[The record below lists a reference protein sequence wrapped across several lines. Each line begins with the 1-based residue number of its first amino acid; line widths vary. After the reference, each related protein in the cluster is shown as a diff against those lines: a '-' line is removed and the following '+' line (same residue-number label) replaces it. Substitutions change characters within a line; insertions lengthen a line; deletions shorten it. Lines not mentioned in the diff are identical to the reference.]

1 MFKLQITN
9 YGIIKSAFESIS
21 KIVDEIT
28 IICDSEGI
36 RINALDRSHITF
48 ILMDLQKTLFDEYQC
63 DTPEKLPIDGT
74 EFLKILKT
82 GKANDTLELTV
93 DEGNLI
99 VTFNGDATRT
109 FKIRLIDM
117 SYDNPQPPLL
127 NYPCNINIPSNL
139 IKDYINDMIIFSDK
153 ITFLID
159 EDYLRIR
166 GEGQLGDGE
175 IKYLH
180 GENINESVKSMF
192 NIPKLQ
198 EIFKASKFSKECTLH
213 IGDDMPI
220 KIEFKL
226 ATGDGELSYLLAPRL
241 EED

>member
-1 MFKLQITN
+1 MFKLQLTN

-241 EED
+241 EEN

>member
-1 MFKLQITN
+1 MFKLQLTN

-21 KIVDEIT
+21 KIIDDIT
-28 IICDSEGI
+28 ITCDSEGM

-48 ILMDLQKTLFDEYQC
+48 ILMDLNKTLFDEYTC
-63 DTPEKLPIDGT
+63 DTPEKLPIDGV

-82 GKANDTLELTV
+82 GKTNDTLELTV

-109 FKIRLIDM
+109 FKIRLIDLE
-117 SYDNPQPPLL
+117 YDNPQPPIIQH
-127 NYPCNINIPSNL
+127 PCKINIPSGL
-139 IKDYINDMIIFSDK
+139 MKDYINDMQIFDEK
-153 ITFLID
+153 ITFLVD
-159 EDYLRIR
+159 EDYLIIR

-180 GENINESVKSMF
+180 GENIKESLKSMF
-192 NIPKLQ
+192 SIPKLQ
-198 EIFKASKFSKECTLH
+198 EIFKANKFSKECILY
-213 IGDDMPI
+213 IGEDMPI

-241 EED
+241 EEN